1 MTVVHVVG
9 VILVRDG
16 DVAAAGRVL
25 VLVTRV
31 LGVAGGLAL
40 VHVVFVHAVK
50 VAVVGVV
57 GVVLVRDGDVAA
69 VIAVG
74 VSVAGMCLMGGGV
87 GHDAGP
93 FLGASHRRI
102 HILGYRYM

>member
-1 MTVVHVVG
+1 VLVPVARVGGVPVTVVHVVG

-16 DVAAAGRVL
+16 DVAAADRVL

-40 VHVVFVHAVK
+40 VRVVFVHAVK

-57 GVVLVRDGDVAA
+57 GVVLVRDGDVPAA
-69 VIAVG
+69 LAVG
-74 VSVAGMCLMGGGV
+74 VNVAGVLVMRGGV

-93 FLGASHRRI
+93 PRA
-102 HILGYRYM
+102 